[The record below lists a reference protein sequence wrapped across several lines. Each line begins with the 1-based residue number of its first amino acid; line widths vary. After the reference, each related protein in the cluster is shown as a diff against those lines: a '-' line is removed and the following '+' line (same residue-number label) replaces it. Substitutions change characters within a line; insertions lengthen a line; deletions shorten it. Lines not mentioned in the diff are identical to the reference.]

1 MRKGSTGKRRRRVLY
16 AVLAAALLFALTAGI
31 YLGRYSRSAPTAARY
46 LESGGTVT
54 VERVPGGR
62 RFDGPGEGSALIF
75 YPGGKVEAEAYAP
88 LLFRLAEGGEDCFL
102 AEMPFRLAIT
112 DVDAAADF
120 IAAYDYDEWI
130 LAGHSLGGAAAA
142 MYASREAGGIDG
154 LVLLAAYPT
163 KPLPDGVR
171 LLSVYGS
178 KDGVLNRDK
187 YESGRAFWPEAAEEI
202 VIEGGNH
209 AQFGDYGAQAGDG
222 AALISR
228 DEQQRIT
235 IEAVLTWIA
244 GR

>member
-1 MRKGSTGKRRRRVLY
+1 MRKGSAGKRRRRVVY

-31 YLGRYSRSAPTAARY
+31 YLGRYSHSAPTAARY

-120 IAAYDYDEWI
+120 TAAYDYDEWI

-142 MYASREAGGIDG
+142 MYASREVGGIDG

-163 KPLPDGVR
+163 KPLPDGMR

-178 KDGVLNRDK
+178 EDGVLNRDK
-187 YESGRAFWPEAAEEI
+187 YERGRAYWPEAAEEI

-235 IEAVLTWIA
+235 VDAILEWIA

>member
-1 MRKGSTGKRRRRVLY
+1 MRKDSAGKTRRRAAC

-31 YLGRYSRSAPTAARY
+31 YLGRYSRSDPTAARY

-54 VERVPGGR
+54 VERVPGGW
-62 RFDGPGEGSALIF
+62 RFDGPGEGSAMIF

-102 AEMPFRLAIT
+102 AEMPVRLAIT
-112 DVDAAADF
+112 KVSAAADF
-120 IAAYDYDEWI
+120 MAAYDYSEWI
-130 LAGHSLGGAAAA
+130 LAGHSLGGVAAAI
-142 MYASREAGGIDG
+142 YVSREDSVVDG

-163 KPLPDGVR
+163 KPLPDRLR

-178 KDGVLNRDK
+178 EDGVLDLSRYEEGKERWPRD
-187 YESGRAFWPEAAEEI
+187 AAEI

-209 AQFGDYGAQAGDG
+209 AQFGDYGVQAGDG

-228 DEQQRIT
+228 EEQQRRT
-235 IEAVLTWIA
+235 VDALLRWIA
-244 GR
+244 AG